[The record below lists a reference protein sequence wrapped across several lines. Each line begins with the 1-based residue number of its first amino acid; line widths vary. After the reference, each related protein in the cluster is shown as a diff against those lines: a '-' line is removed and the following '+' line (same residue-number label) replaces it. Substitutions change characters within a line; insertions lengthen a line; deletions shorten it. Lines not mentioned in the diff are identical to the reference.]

1 MPSEALLVT
10 LGNPQRTVTPGA
22 WSQAIDNLKE
32 RFRMETKILPERTLV
47 AKAQAGNKDAFTEL
61 VRRHSG
67 QVYGLSLNMLRH
79 REDAEDNLQNV
90 LVKAF
95 HNIRRFEG
103 NSRFSTWLVRI
114 TINEALMK
122 LRKRSSERISD
133 YHPANASEDEPRSF
147 PEIEDSRQDPERE
160 YISRELIRKVFR
172 GLNPSLQD
180 TFILQKAEGWT
191 NRELA
196 EAQGITVS
204 TVKSRVFR
212 ARVRLRQQ
220 LMALTQP
227 GQVAL
232 QG

>member
-1 MPSEALLVT
+1 
-10 LGNPQRTVTPGA
+10 
-22 WSQAIDNLKE
+22 
-32 RFRMETKILPERTLV
+32 METPSNLSERALV
-47 AKAQAGNKDAFTEL
+47 SRAQSGNEEAFTEL

-67 QVYGLSLNMLRH
+67 QVYGLSLNMLRN

-95 HNIRRFEG
+95 HNIERFEG
-103 NSRFSTWLVRI
+103 NSQFSTWLVRI

-122 LRKRSSERISD
+122 LRKRNSERISD
-133 YHPANASEDEPRSF
+133 YQAIGNNDDEPRAF
-147 PEIEDSRQDPERE
+147 PEIEDTRQDLERQ
-160 YISRELIRKVFR
+160 YMSKELARKVFH

-196 EAQGITVS
+196 QALGITVS
-204 TVKSRVFR
+204 TVKSRIFR

-220 LMALTQP
+220 LRALVPESQS
-227 GQVAL
+227 VAL
-232 QG
+232 QN

>member
-1 MPSEALLVT
+1 MFAIAARSITFPSNLVRPAKECFSNGDPSEYSGTAT
-10 LGNPQRTVTPGA
+10 GCEGKGR
-22 WSQAIDNLKE
+22 E
-32 RFRMETKILPERTLV
+32 RR
-47 AKAQAGNKDAFTEL
+47 
-61 VRRHSG
+61 
-67 QVYGLSLNMLRH
+67 GLS
-79 REDAEDNLQNV
+79 EDNVQNV

-95 HNIRRFEG
+95 HHIDRFEG
-103 NSRFSTWLVRI
+103 NSQFSTWLVRI

-122 LRKRSSERISD
+122 LRKRNSERISD
-133 YHPANASEDEPRSF
+133 YHDTNNAEDEARPF
-147 PEIEDSRQDPERE
+147 PEIEDSRQDPERQ
-160 YISRELIRKVFR
+160 YMSKELARKAFS

-196 EAQGITVS
+196 QALGITVS

-220 LMALTQP
+220 LLSLTQTGP
-227 GQVAL
+227 VAL

>member
-1 MPSEALLVT
+1 MEAKSVVSERV
-10 LGNPQRTVTPGA
+10 
-22 WSQAIDNLKE
+22 
-32 RFRMETKILPERTLV
+32 LV
-47 AKAQAGNKDAFTEL
+47 AKAQAGNEEAFTEL
-61 VRRHSG
+61 IRRHSG
-67 QVYGLSLNMLRH
+67 QIYGLSLNMLRN
-79 REDAEDNLQNV
+79 REDAEDNVQNV

-95 HNIRRFEG
+95 HNINRFEG
-103 NSRFSTWLVRI
+103 NSQFSTWLVRI

-122 LRKRSSERISD
+122 LRKRHSERISD
-133 YHPANASEDEPRSF
+133 YHDARKPEDEQRAF
-147 PEIEDSRQDPERE
+147 PEIEDTRQDPERQ
-160 YISRELIRKVFR
+160 YISKELTHKVFR

-196 EAQGITVS
+196 AALGITVS

-220 LMALTQP
+220 LNALTDRSS
-227 GQVAL
+227 VAL

>member
-1 MPSEALLVT
+1 MCNPRAQRPGHLIEAIL
-10 LGNPQRTVTPGA
+10 
-22 WSQAIDNLKE
+22 NLKE
-32 RFRMETKILPERTLV
+32 CFRMEAQTLPERTLV
-47 AKAQAGNKDAFTEL
+47 AKAQAGNEEAFTEL

-67 QVYGLSLNMLRH
+67 QIYGLSLNMLRN

-95 HNIRRFEG
+95 HNINRFEG
-103 NSRFSTWLVRI
+103 NSQFSTWLVRI

-122 LRKRSSERISD
+122 IRKRSSEHISD
-133 YHPANASEDEPRSF
+133 YHPANASEDEPQSF

-160 YISRELIRKVFR
+160 YVSKELTRKVFR

-196 EAQGITVS
+196 EALGITVS

-220 LMALTQP
+220 LMALIHP
-227 GQVAL
+227 EQVAL

>member
-1 MPSEALLVT
+1 
-10 LGNPQRTVTPGA
+10 
-22 WSQAIDNLKE
+22 
-32 RFRMETKILPERTLV
+32 METQASLPERVLV
-47 AKAQAGNKDAFTEL
+47 AKAQAGNEEAFTEL

-67 QVYGLSLNMLRH
+67 QIYGLSLNMLRN

-95 HNIRRFEG
+95 HNIGRFEG
-103 NSRFSTWLVRI
+103 NSQFSTWLVRI

-122 LRKRSSERISD
+122 LRKRNSERISD
-133 YHPANASEDEPRSF
+133 YHDANASEDEPRSF

-160 YISRELIRKVFR
+160 YMSKELTRKVFR

-196 EAQGITVS
+196 EALGITVS

-212 ARVRLRQQ
+212 ARVRWPPFLRFHSKFASP
-220 LMALTQP
+220 LCVCTAVLDREAGPALGSLKQ
-227 GQVAL
+227 AENAKASL
-232 QG
+232 DAE

>member
-1 MPSEALLVT
+1 MRNPRAQRPGHLIEAIL
-10 LGNPQRTVTPGA
+10 NPR
-22 WSQAIDNLKE
+22 E
-32 RFRMETKILPERTLV
+32 RFRMETKSLPERTLV
-47 AKAQAGNKDAFTEL
+47 AKAQTGNEEAFTEL
-61 VRRHSG
+61 VRRHSR
-67 QVYGLSLNMLRH
+67 QIYGLSLNMLRN

-95 HNIRRFEG
+95 HNINRFEG
-103 NSRFSTWLVRI
+103 NSQFSTWLVRI
-114 TINEALMK
+114 SINEALMK
-122 LRKRSSERISD
+122 IRKRSSERISD

-160 YISRELIRKVFR
+160 YISKELTRKVFR

-220 LMALTQP
+220 LMALIHP
-227 GQVAL
+227 EQVAL

>member
-1 MPSEALLVT
+1 
-10 LGNPQRTVTPGA
+10 
-22 WSQAIDNLKE
+22 
-32 RFRMETKILPERTLV
+32 
-47 AKAQAGNKDAFTEL
+47 
-61 VRRHSG
+61 
-67 QVYGLSLNMLRH
+67 MLRN

-95 HNIRRFEG
+95 HHIDRFEG
-103 NSRFSTWLVRI
+103 NSQFSTWLVRI

-122 LRKRSSERISD
+122 LRKRNSERISD
-133 YHPANASEDEPRSF
+133 YHDTNNSEDEARPF
-147 PEIEDSRQDPERE
+147 PEIEDSRQDPERQ
-160 YISRELIRKVFR
+160 YMSKELTRKAFS
-172 GLNPSLQD
+172 GLNSSLQD

-196 EAQGITVS
+196 QALGITVS

-220 LMALTQP
+220 LLSLTQTGP
-227 GQVAL
+227 VAL

>member
-1 MPSEALLVT
+1 
-10 LGNPQRTVTPGA
+10 
-22 WSQAIDNLKE
+22 
-32 RFRMETKILPERTLV
+32 METQASLPERTLV
-47 AKAQAGNKDAFTEL
+47 AKAQAGSEEAFTEL

-67 QVYGLSLNMLRH
+67 QIYGLSLNMLRN

-95 HNIRRFEG
+95 HNISRFEG
-103 NSRFSTWLVRI
+103 NSQFSTWLVRI

-122 LRKRSSERISD
+122 LRKRQSERISE
-133 YHPANASEDEPRSF
+133 YHDANAPEDEQRMF
-147 PEIEDSRQDPERE
+147 PEIEDTRQDPERE
-160 YISRELIRKVFR
+160 YMSKELARKAFR

-191 NRELA
+191 SRELA
-196 EAQGITVS
+196 EALGITVS

-227 GQVAL
+227 EQVAL